1 MNQPILL
8 AVALQAVLASA
19 PALAAEDA
27 PPAPPAAVVGSDD
40 AALSVAVPRY
50 ALSGA
55 TVAVKL
61 SLSKASAKAKFSIAV
76 VTDTDR
82 KRHVRAHGR
91 LTDGGMAMASIA
103 LPDGPGDHMVSLF
116 VTVAG
121 AGGPATTELL
131 RVVVLDPTGDY
142 DADRIPSAEEIN
154 LWWTDPTAPNL
165 GCRPADQL
173 ENAALLRVPLS

>member
-1 MNQPILL
+1 MNHTFPL
-8 AVALQAVLASA
+8 AIVLQAVLASA
-19 PALAAEDA
+19 PALAAQDA
-27 PPAPPAAVVGSDD
+27 PPAPSAAVVGDDD
-40 AALSVAVPRY
+40 AALAVTVPRY

-61 SLSKASAKAKFSIAV
+61 SLPYAAHRAKFSIAV

-82 KRHVRAHGR
+82 KRHVQAHGR
-91 LTDGGMAMASIA
+91 MSDGGTAMASIA
-103 LPDGPGDHMVSLF
+103 LPTGTGDHLVSLF
-116 VTVAG
+116 VTVSG
-121 AGGPATTELL
+121 ARGPSTTELL

-165 GCRPADQL
+165 GCRPLEQL
-173 ENAALLRVPLS
+173 QNSPLLRVPLS